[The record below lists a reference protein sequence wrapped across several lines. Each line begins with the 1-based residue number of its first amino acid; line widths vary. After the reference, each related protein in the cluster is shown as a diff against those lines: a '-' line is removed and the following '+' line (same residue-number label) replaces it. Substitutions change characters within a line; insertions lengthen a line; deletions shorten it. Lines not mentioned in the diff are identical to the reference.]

1 MRESQ
6 PTEPSALA
14 GTLLLA
20 HPGSRDQNFRRSVV
34 LLSAHDPNGAM
45 GVVLNRP
52 TGKRLGQLNP
62 EFALSAL
69 ASVPLYQGGPVDTD
83 RLLLCAWRFQPD
95 GTGFQLMFGLDPQK
109 ALELQAEEG
118 MRLRAFLGY
127 AGWSGGQ
134 LETELEQNFW
144 VLSPLMANLMDL
156 NQDET
161 LWRSILSSMSRDWK
175 LLVDEPDDPTKN

>member
-6 PTEPSALA
+6 PTDPSALA
-14 GTLLLA
+14 GMLLLS
-20 HPGSRDQNFRRSVV
+20 HPKMKEKSFRRSVV

-52 TGKRLGQLNP
+52 TGKRLGQLNA

-69 ASVPLYQGGPVDTD
+69 ASVPLFEGGPVDTD
-83 RLLLCAWRFQPD
+83 RLLLCAWRFHPD

-134 LETELEQNFW
+134 LENELQQNFW
-144 VLSPLMANLMDL
+144 VVSSLMSDVMDL
-156 NQDET
+156 SQDES
-161 LWRSILSSMSRDWK
+161 LWRSILTNMSHEWK